1 LYGPLVVWLGLAWV
15 VPAAAQ
21 LSPGAHS
28 QVRFPASPAEDARI
42 SGAAIGQAEQA
53 YERLLGELSGKTT
66 KQVIEALR
74 AFEAQWPLH
83 AGARLD
89 LALVYCELGNALQ
102 AEALFQALETE
113 FDLPSGISQVIT
125 LQRERGCAGPTDS
138 ASPEAGRFWAEA
150 FAGYSSN
157 ANLATRQER
166 VVFGPQAPI
175 PSLDLAPQSR
185 QRSDRFLGTNAGLS
199 GSFSLDAAGFNVP
212 AAYLQLGLSHKAY
225 QRSPWL
231 DTSGLSLVAWQ
242 PFGDGGK
249 GAGAGMAN
257 SGLGLG
263 FSQWWVDG
271 RAQETAFRV
280 RAEYWGSLNGI
291 YSGLRAGVSAA
302 VLDQRFADNAAFDSR
317 RAELGIRLRQSLN
330 GQSFASL
337 ALDRFEDRAEG
348 LRPGGHRQGWA
359 GQTAIFWPYAHGRLQ
374 LAWLAQKTSD
384 QDPYNVLFFQD
395 SVRRNVRQQWLVR
408 HDWPRPGGV
417 HFFGQIVVDRA
428 KDVLDIF
435 SFRAVSV
442 QVGWAGAW

>member
-1 LYGPLVVWLGLAWV
+1 MWAQ
-15 VPAAAQ
+15 PASAQ
-21 LSPGAHS
+21 LSRAAAS
-28 QVRFPASPAEDARI
+28 QGLAAPVPAEGVQGL
-42 SGAAIGQAEQA
+42 SNGVGQAEQA
-53 YERLLGELSGKTT
+53 YERLLGELPGKTT
-66 KQVIEALR
+66 TQVIEA
-74 AFEAQWPLH
+74 FEAFVLQWPLH

-89 LALVYCELGNALQ
+89 LALVHCELGNALQ
-102 AEALFQALETE
+102 AETLFQALETE

-125 LQRERGCAGPTDS
+125 LQRERGCAGLTDS
-138 ASPEAGRFWAEA
+138 ARAEPGRLWAEA

-185 QRSDRFLGTNAGLS
+185 QRSDRFLGINAGLS
-199 GSFSLDAAGFNVP
+199 GSFALDAVGLSAPAG
-212 AAYLQLGLSHKAY
+212 YLQLGLSHKAY

-249 GAGAGMAN
+249 GVSAGMAS

-271 RAQETAFRV
+271 RAQESALRV
-280 RAEYWGSLNGI
+280 RAEYWGPADGLH
-291 YSGLRAGVSAA
+291 SGLRAGVAAA
-302 VLDQRFADNAAFDSR
+302 VLEQRFADNAAFDSR
-317 RAELGIRLRQSLN
+317 RAELGLRLRQSLA
-330 GQSFASL
+330 GQSFASF
-337 ALDRFEDRAEG
+337 ALDRFADRAEG

-359 GQTAIFWPYAHGRLQ
+359 GQLAIYLPYAHGRVQ

-384 QDPYNVLFFQD
+384 QDPYNVLFFKD
-395 SVRRNVRQQWLVR
+395 SVRRNIRQQWLVR
-408 HDWPRPGGV
+408 HDWRRPGGV
-417 HFFGQIVVDRA
+417 PFFGQIVADRA